1 LFTNRI
7 GNGSSTSLWYDY
19 WLPDGKRI
27 IDIIPLRVLTSTGLS
42 WTSMVSN
49 IIHNG
54 GWNFPDIPELQSTWS
69 AITFRPHLDREDQCI
84 WRRQSNGVFTIKS
97 AWEFLRERQPVNNM
111 HHLLWF
117 TGHIPRHSFILWLA
131 SLGRLRTMDRL
142 HGVVTTTTCILCGLH
157 TETHDHLFFECSYTS
172 LVWTSICRRANQ
184 HWPCKPWTQLL
195 HWSATHYNQRNN
207 SDHII
212 ARLLLSTTV
221 YYLWYERN
229 NRVFVNTSQ
238 PHQTTVEAIYQQIRT
253 RITHMNHAFPSSTRA
268 IWNLHDT

>member
-1 LFTNRI
+1 
-7 GNGSSTSLWYDY
+7 
-19 WLPDGKRI
+19 
-27 IDIIPLRVLTSTGLS
+27 
-42 WTSMVSN
+42 MVSN

-212 ARLLLSTTV
+212 ARLLLSATV

-229 NRVFVNTSQ
+229 NRVFVNISQ

-253 RITHMNHAFPSSTRA
+253 RIAHMNHAFPSSTRA
-268 IWNLHDT
+268 IWNLHDN